1 MQRALCPLRLVPGS
15 SQMLFFLLFP
25 CSNTQMD
32 STVLWVSVIFINFLR
47 LSIYVYFEGALRLCV
62 PCLGSFDSHTVQFV
76 SARQTWAVMDSS
88 LCAGRFDFPSWRSFM
103 EATVG
108 STVLTGRG
116 TLENFQRLL
125 ARTDTDLEMG
135 GYSEIELPTSSN
147 DFKMIKPTCFIT
159 QWDTEM
165 ITVFLLIL
173 LAL

>member
-108 STVLTGRG
+108 SPRFWRGVGHLRICRDSWLELTR
-116 TLENFQRLL
+116 TWRWVVILRLSFPQ
-125 ARTDTDLEMG
+125 AVM
-135 GYSEIELPTSSN
+135 TSRWLNPRVS
-147 DFKMIKPTCFIT
+147 
-159 QWDTEM
+159 
-165 ITVFLLIL
+165 
-173 LAL
+173 